1 VEIFELITMPVLI
14 TDAKK
19 PARAAKEIESSFGCS
34 ASDLV
39 LVGMAIISSDHS
51 YSTLKC
57 VQFANILPTFSRLV
71 IDTLLIL
78 YMEIGMAFLLY

>member
-1 VEIFELITMPVLI
+1 VEFFELIT

-19 PARAAKEIESSFGCS
+19 PAGAAKEIESYFGCS

-39 LVGMAIISSDHS
+39 LVGMAIISSDRS
-51 YSTLKC
+51 YLILKC
-57 VQFANILPTFSRLV
+57 VYYANLLPTFSRLV

-78 YMEIGMAFLLY
+78 CMETGMAFLLY